1 MSRQVTNVKPGTAWL
16 ASMFCAI
23 LLAVVVGGCGGSSSS
38 AQTETASTGA
48 AATKSASD
56 AADVTGSKADPESG
70 PTKSRQES
78 ASTANLKVSIPAGL
92 TSTNTCKG
100 KNSSPEIA
108 WSKVPA
114 GTKELAVFAVN
125 VQPVKGKL
133 YFDWAL
139 AGIDPRVTHLRAS
152 EVPTGAVRGRTS
164 SGAKGWSLCPR
175 NSKSETYIFSVYAL
189 SKALSPQEGFDPL
202 KLRVKVTPVT
212 KKVGLE
218 GVTFA
223 G

>member
-1 MSRQVTNVKPGTAWL
+1 MRKQVMRMKPRTAWL
-16 ASMFCAI
+16 APMLCAV
-23 LLAVVVGGCGGSSSS
+23 LLAVAIGGCGGGSSS
-38 AQTETASTGA
+38 AQSETASTSA
-48 AATKSASD
+48 AATKNRSD
-56 AADVTGSKADPESG
+56 TADVAESKADPESG

-78 ASTANLKVSIPAGL
+78 TPAGNLKVSIPGGL

-100 KNSSPEIA
+100 KNSSPEIS
-108 WSKVPA
+108 WTKVPP

-125 VQPVKGKL
+125 VKPVKGTL

-139 AGIDPRVTHLRAS
+139 AGIDPGITHLKAG
-152 EVPTGAVRGRTS
+152 EVPADAVPGRTS

-189 SKALSPQEGFDPL
+189 SKALSPNEGFDPL
-202 KLRVKVTPVT
+202 KLRVKATPLT

>member
-1 MSRQVTNVKPGTAWL
+1 MRMKPGAGWL
-16 ASMFCAI
+16 APMFCAI
-23 LLAVVVGGCGGSSSS
+23 LLAVVVAGCGGGSSS
-38 AQTETASTGA
+38 AQTKTATTGA
-48 AATKSASD
+48 AVTKNASD
-56 AADVTGSKADPESG
+56 ADDVAGSKANPGSG

-78 ASTANLKVSIPAGL
+78 APTANLEVSIPGGL

-100 KNSSPEIA
+100 KNTSPALA
-108 WSKVPA
+108 WSKVPP

-125 VQPVKGKL
+125 VQPVKGTL

-139 AGIDPRVTHLRAS
+139 AGIDPRVTHLKAG
-152 EVPTGAVRGRTS
+152 EVPAGAVRGKTS

-189 SKALSPQEGFDPL
+189 SKALAPNEGFDPL
-202 KLRVKVTPVT
+202 KLRVKATPVT

-218 GVTFA
+218 GVTFS

>member
-1 MSRQVTNVKPGTAWL
+1 MRMKPGTA
-16 ASMFCAI
+16 AVSIVCAI
-23 LLAVVVGGCGGSSSS
+23 LLAVVIGGCGRGSSSS
-38 AQTETASTGA
+38 QSGTADTSTA
-48 AATKSASD
+48 AGKEASD
-56 AADVTGSKADPESG
+56 ITNAGGSKANAESG

-78 ASTANLKVSIPAGL
+78 TSAANLKVTIPGGL
-92 TSTNTCKG
+92 TSANTCKG
-100 KNSSPEIA
+100 KNTSPEIS
-108 WSKVPA
+108 WSKVPT

-125 VQPVKGKL
+125 VKPVKGTL

-139 AGIDPRVTHLRAS
+139 AGIDPKVTHLEAG
-152 EVPTGAVRGRTS
+152 EVPAGAVQGKTG
-164 SGAKGWSLCPR
+164 SGVNGWSLCPR

-189 SKALSPQEGFDPL
+189 SKALSPKEGFDPL
-202 KLRVKVTPVT
+202 QLRVKATPVT

>member
-1 MSRQVTNVKPGTAWL
+1 MRMKPGTASL
-16 ASMFCAI
+16 ASIFCAI
-23 LLAVVVGGCGGSSSS
+23 LLAVVVGGCGGGSSS
-38 AQTETASTGA
+38 AQTATANTSA
-48 AATKSASD
+48 AAAKNASD
-56 AADVTGSKADPESG
+56 AADVAGSKADPESG

-78 ASTANLKVSIPAGL
+78 TSAAPLKVSIPGGL

-100 KNSSPEIA
+100 KNTSPEIA
-108 WSKVPA
+108 WTKVPT

-133 YFDWAL
+133 YVDWAL
-139 AGIDPRVTHLRAS
+139 AGIDPRIARLKAS
-152 EVPTGAVRGRTS
+152 EVPAGAVRGRTS

-189 SKALSPQEGFDPL
+189 SKSLSPKEGFDPIN
-202 KLRVKVTPVT
+202 LRAKATPVT

>member
-1 MSRQVTNVKPGTAWL
+1 MRIKPGTASL
-16 ASMFCAI
+16 ASIFCAI
-23 LLAVVVGGCGGSSSS
+23 LLAVVVGGCGGGSSS
-38 AQTETASTGA
+38 AQTGTAGTSGA
-48 AATKSASD
+48 AKNASD
-56 AADVTGSKADPESG
+56 AADVAGSKADTESE

-78 ASTANLKVSIPAGL
+78 APTANLKVSIPGGL

-100 KNSSPEIA
+100 KNTSPELA
-108 WSKVPA
+108 WSKVPP

-139 AGIDPRVTHLRAS
+139 AGIDPRVTHLKAG
-152 EVPTGAVRGRTS
+152 EVPAGAVRGLTS
-164 SGAKGWSLCPR
+164 SGAKGWSLCPP

-189 SKALSPQEGFDPL
+189 IKALSPNEGFDPL
-202 KLRVKVTPVT
+202 KLRVKATPLT

-218 GVTFA
+218 GVTFS

>member
-1 MSRQVTNVKPGTAWL
+1 MRMKPGTA
-16 ASMFCAI
+16 AVSIFCAI
-23 LLAVVVGGCGGSSSS
+23 LLAVVIGGCGGGSSS
-38 AQTETASTGA
+38 AQSGTADTSTA
-48 AATKSASD
+48 AGKEASD
-56 AADVTGSKADPESG
+56 ITNAGGSKANAESG

-78 ASTANLKVSIPAGL
+78 TSAANLKVTIPGGL
-92 TSTNTCKG
+92 ASANTCKG
-100 KNSSPEIA
+100 KNTSPELA
-108 WSKVPA
+108 WSKVPP

-139 AGIDPRVTHLRAS
+139 AGINPRVTHLKAG
-152 EVPTGAVRGRTS
+152 EVPAGAVRGKTS

-189 SKALSPQEGFDPL
+189 SKSLSPKEGFDPL
-202 KLRVKVTPVT
+202 NFRGKATPVT
-212 KKVGLE
+212 KVGLE
-218 GVTFA
+218 GVTFP

>member
-1 MSRQVTNVKPGTAWL
+1 MKPGTASL
-16 ASMFCAI
+16 ASIFCAI
-23 LLAVVVGGCGGSSSS
+23 LLAVVVGGCGGGSSS
-38 AQTETASTGA
+38 AQSETASTSA
-48 AATKSASD
+48 AATKNRSD
-56 AADVTGSKADPESG
+56 TADVAESKADPESG

-78 ASTANLKVSIPAGL
+78 TPAANLKVSIPGGL
-92 TSTNTCKG
+92 TSTNTCEG
-100 KNSSPEIA
+100 KNTSPEMA
-108 WSKVPA
+108 WSKVPP

-139 AGIDPRVTHLRAS
+139 AGIDPRVTHLKAG
-152 EVPTGAVRGRTS
+152 EVPEGAVRGRTS
-164 SGAKGWSLCPR
+164 SGAKGWSLCPP

-189 SKALSPQEGFDPL
+189 SKSLSPKEGFDPL
-202 KLRVKVTPVT
+202 KLRIKATPLT